1 VRAFVNALRRAL
13 AASGKLWLGV
23 AMASR
28 LAEEVARRLND
39 VLPQGVRVHVP
50 PATSNFAI
58 YSGDDYCGTQG
69 LGLNSATRSPAEVAE
84 QLEVALGG
92 IQDAV
97 VHAVNGAWPDL
108 GAGGLPEC
116 WAAVADDEL
125 RFGFGQAV
133 VLPPIPLAL
142 LQQAE

>member
-1 VRAFVNALRRAL
+1 
-13 AASGKLWLGV
+13 
-23 AMASR
+23 MASR

-125 RFGFGQAV
+125 RFGVRASGRLAADPARPVTAGGV
-133 VLPPIPLAL
+133 VAETGVGRVGCASV
-142 LQQAE
+142 QQ